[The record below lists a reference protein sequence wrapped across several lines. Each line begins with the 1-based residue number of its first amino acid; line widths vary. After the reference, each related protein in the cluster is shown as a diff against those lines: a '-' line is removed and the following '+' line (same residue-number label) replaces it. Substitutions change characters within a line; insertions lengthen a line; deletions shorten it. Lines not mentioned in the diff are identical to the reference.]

1 LAIFNTPISQKSNQ
15 NNSFFVKTD
24 RRISGVTFV
33 QVDDKPFTPE
43 NLDELFVMVP
53 GADEAAKEAA
63 ASLVI
68 AKYDQTGSRV
78 GHPYQMPKYKDFR
91 NRSFE
96 DLYDYAS
103 TPRTSEQAKWGK
115 MNKTRRQSLMASSCK
130 VCNC

>member
-1 LAIFNTPISQKSNQ
+1 LAIFDTPISQKSNQ
-15 NNSFFVKTD
+15 NNSVFVKTD
-24 RRISGVTFV
+24 RRISGVTLV

-43 NLDELFVMVP
+43 NLDELFVIIP
-53 GADEAAKEAA
+53 GADEAAKEAT

-103 TPRTSEQAKWGK
+103 TPRTSEQAKMGK
-115 MNKTRRQSLMASSCK
+115 DEQNKKTK
-130 VCNC
+130 PYG

>member
-68 AKYDQTGSRV
+68 AKI
-78 GHPYQMPKYKDFR
+78 
-91 NRSFE
+91 
-96 DLYDYAS
+96 
-103 TPRTSEQAKWGK
+103 
-115 MNKTRRQSLMASSCK
+115 
-130 VCNC
+130 